1 MRNFALTAVLM
12 MGAVSVA
19 QGAAF
24 FTGTFIGE
32 EPTWNRPLADGTGL
46 SGVGTSV
53 SYSVQPFYVAES
65 GTFTFE
71 TVAPSPGAYDTFIF
85 IYQGAFNPATPLAN
99 FLVGDDDYSGTF
111 TLLPGPYSVP
121 TSGTGSSGTDPASQ
135 ITGVSLTAGVQYF
148 AINTTFGNGALGTFY
163 SGIGG
168 VNEFSEPI
176 DVTLGVITSEVPEP
190 GSVSLATLGIG
201 GLLWL
206 SRRTRARTKRS
217 L

>member
-24 FTGTFIGE
+24 FTGTFVGE
-32 EPTWNRPLADGTGL
+32 EPTWNRPFADGTGL

-65 GTFTFE
+65 GIFTFE
-71 TVAPSPGAYDTFIF
+71 TVAPTPSNYDTFIF
-85 IYQGAFNPATPLAN
+85 IYAGTFDPTSPLAN
-99 FLVGDDDYSGTF
+99 FTAGDDDF
-111 TLLPGPYSVP
+111 TGAFTYLPGPYLIP
-121 TSGTGSSGTDPASQ
+121 GSGTGSSGTGPASA
-135 ITGVSLTAGVQYF
+135 ISGVSLSAGVQYF
-148 AINTTFGNGALGTFY
+148 AINTTFENGAVGTFY
-163 SGIGG
+163 SAIGG
-168 VNEFSEPI
+168 VNELSDPI
-176 DVTLGVITSEVPEP
+176 DVTLGAITSEVPEP
-190 GSVSLATLGIG
+190 GSVSLAALGIG